1 MKIDSGVY
9 SFMVFDKGFEFL
21 VFLINT
27 CGKMVLC
34 AFSKSFQKQEVKSR
48 QLEKLACFGLCDGC
62 LKGNPDHMLIHV
74 ARAWRQQVVDDE
86 LPSIT

>member
-9 SFMVFDKGFEFL
+9 SFMVFDKGFEFWF
-21 VFLINT
+21 FLSTRAARRFFVHFPNHF
-27 CGKMVLC
+27 K
-34 AFSKSFQKQEVKSR
+34 SKKSKSR

>member
-9 SFMVFDKGFEFL
+9 SFMVFDKGFEFWF
-21 VFLINT
+21 FLST
-27 CGKMVLC
+27 RAARRVLC
-34 AFSKSFQKQEVKSR
+34 SFSKSFQKQEVKSR